1 MSMTRTTRR
10 RHPRLSAALLALT
23 LAFAALIG
31 AAPANAAKGKGKVT
45 RLQVNCAGD
54 VLSGKAKVSG
64 AANVSLRLL
73 TKRSAKA
80 KFVAT
85 SKTRLLRAGWA
96 GSYRFKFDVSALSA
110 YAYRVRASERMQSR
124 VVPSTSCAPGYQV
137 PEAPLALLL
146 PLSLLLAVGLP
157 LALRRRR
164 VAADS

>member
-1 MSMTRTTRR
+1 M
-10 RHPRLSAALLALT
+10 LALT

-80 KFVAT
+80 APHPSPPAPMSNT
-85 SKTRLLRAGWA
+85 P
-96 GSYRFKFDVSALSA
+96 GSIID
-110 YAYRVRASERMQSR
+110 
-124 VVPSTSCAPGYQV
+124 
-137 PEAPLALLL
+137 
-146 PLSLLLAVGLP
+146 
-157 LALRRRR
+157 
-164 VAADS
+164 